1 MHVHFVHCEIFDVEV
16 GISLKGAILFDIIG
30 ISLMDYLPVHTHK
43 QANNLQF
50 YQCSV
55 VYV

>member
-1 MHVHFVHCEIFDVEV
+1 MHVHFVHWEIFDVEV

-43 QANNLQF
+43 QANSFQF
-50 YQCSV
+50 YQRSV